1 MNSGTT
7 ISACF
12 LDVLKIFLINI
23 LIVCKIFIIFALAIE
38 SKQNFVINFLYMNF
52 TLLITVLLTAI
63 TLVVAAYLIAK
74 LIGPRSY
81 AKVKGEPYESGIPT
95 RGSSWL
101 PLSIGFYLFAI
112 LFLMFDVETVFLYPW
127 AVVVKD
133 FGAMALLSIGFF
145 LVVLVLGLAYAW
157 RKGDL
162 EWK

>member
-1 MNSGTT
+1 MY
-7 ISACF
+7 F
-12 LDVLKIFLINI
+12 I
-23 LIVCKIFIIFALAIE
+23 L
-38 SKQNFVINFLYMNF
+38 
-52 TLLITVLLTAI
+52 LLTVLVTAI
-63 TLVVAAYLIAK
+63 VLVAAAYVIAK

-81 AKVKGEPYESGIPT
+81 NKVKGEPFECGIPT

-101 PLSIGFYLFAI
+101 PMSVGYYLFAI

-145 LVVLVLGLAYAW
+145 LLVLVFGLAYAW
-157 RKGDL
+157 RKGAL